1 MDDLVDKLDVFKL
14 SQHSLCVLLSKIK
27 NINIIYIIECNVSNR
42 VYVGSTELSLEDRM
56 KRHKSKSN
64 SCRSNIIINENNY
77 TYRVLEYY
85 TCNYTRE
92 LVNREN
98 YWIDFYRTTCVNRLP
113 LTKEE
118 KQKEYEIDKNNIQK
132 FIINTITTDNAVRTV
147 LNDIGFCPITKPKC
161 VINNRTFK
169 PILYKHKNLILEAI
183 PQYIK
188 TFNIKDSIFN
198 IEIKPYT
205 DIKQLYHQLKSI
217 LKIMYVELKYVNPK
231 TKRDSDKIIIQPFNT
246 LIRFPQKIN
255 YISKTLLNFKNQH
268 LKCDYNITY
277 NIDII
282 DDVTVDK
289 ILKKINKTFLKPP
302 IRHNNKLFQRRLID
316 CKQIRQYKFKQHPV
330 YKQHLTDV
338 QYNRYINDDYVFNSL
353 LEFNIDTN
361 LITET
366 YDKKSKKIRY
376 FIKKTEYFKNEA
388 CDNFRLYKIN
398 LNKNTQKLKYR
409 KYTPNNT
416 DIKILF
422 DELLCKSNIQVL
434 SLF

>member
-1 MDDLVDKLDVFKL
+1 MDE
-14 SQHSLCVLLSKIK
+14 
-27 NINIIYIIECNVSNR
+27 IY
-42 VYVGSTELSLEDRM
+42 
-56 KRHKSKSN
+56 
-64 SCRSNIIINENNY
+64 
-77 TYRVLEYY
+77 
-85 TCNYTRE
+85 
-92 LVNREN
+92 
-98 YWIDFYRTTCVNRLP
+98 
-113 LTKEE
+113 
-118 KQKEYEIDKNNIQK
+118 KNNIQK

-188 TFNIKDSIFN
+188 TFNIKNSLFN

-205 DIKQLYHQLKSI
+205 DIKQLYHQFKTI
-217 LKIMYVELKYVNPK
+217 LKIVYVEMRYVSEN
-231 TKRDSDKIIIQPFNT
+231 TNRDCDKIIIQPFNT

-277 NIDII
+277 NTDII
-282 DDVTVDK
+282 DDVTVEK
-289 ILKKINKTFLKPP
+289 RINKINKTFMNPP
-302 IRHNNKLFQRRLID
+302 NNNNQRKEEPSRRKKREQD
-316 CKQIRQYKFKQHPV
+316 CQQIRQYKFKQHPV

-338 QYNRYINDDYVFNSL
+338 QYNRHINDDYVFNSL

-388 CDNFRLYKIN
+388 CDTYRLYKIN

-422 DELLCKSNIQVL
+422 DDLLCKSNLQVL